1 MKNRSHFGRVITVT
15 GLCATLLATTGC
27 FGSFVTVQRLYH
39 WNRTVDSNK
48 WAQWGVFVATTIV
61 PIYPSATLFDM
72 VFTNSVEFWS
82 GRNPMS
88 ADAGTTRTVT
98 TENGEEVTL
107 RMRDDGSI
115 DVAIRAPEK
124 PVTNLVVVPES
135 DSIAA
140 YDTDGNLVARAVEA
154 DAAR

>member
-1 MKNRSHFGRVITVT
+1 MKNTVTHFVHRVIAVT
-15 GLCATLLATTGC
+15 CLCAVTTGC

-48 WAQWGVFVATTIV
+48 WAQWGVFVATVVV
-61 PIYPSATLFDM
+61 PVYPSATLFDM

-82 GRNPMS
+82 GRNPMAAMQTPS
-88 ADAGTTRTVT
+88 
-98 TENGEEVTL
+98 GEQVSMS
-107 RMRDDGSI
+107 MRDDGAI

-124 PVTNLVVVPES
+124 PDTRLVVVPEG

-140 YDTDGNLVARAVEA
+140 YAEDGTLVARAVEKEPA
-154 DAAR
+154 PK